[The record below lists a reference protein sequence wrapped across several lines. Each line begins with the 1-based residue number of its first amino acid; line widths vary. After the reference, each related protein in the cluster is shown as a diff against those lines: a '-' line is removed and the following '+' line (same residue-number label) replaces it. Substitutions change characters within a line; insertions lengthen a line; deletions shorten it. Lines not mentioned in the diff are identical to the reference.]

1 MFIIDTSY
9 DVPDELISFA
19 RLLLMEAPEWNE
31 AKSKRKLP
39 KAKVDERVLTV
50 AADVLQKRI
59 AEYPTTLK
67 VRRLRVKLPVRVFMP
82 SQRRTKSCYPNVKSP
97 SSP

>member
-31 AKSKRKLP
+31 AKAKRKLP

-82 SQRRTKSCYPNVKSP
+82 SQRRTNPCYPNVKSP